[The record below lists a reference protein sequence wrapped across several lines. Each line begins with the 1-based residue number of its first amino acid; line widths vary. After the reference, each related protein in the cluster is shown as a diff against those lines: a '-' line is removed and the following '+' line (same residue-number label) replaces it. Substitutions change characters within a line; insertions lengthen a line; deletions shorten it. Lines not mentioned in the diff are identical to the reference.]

1 MPGRRQ
7 VIENQM
13 PDAAGKQS
21 RDRLSSS
28 KTGLYKNEAATRI
41 RAAAWENP
49 CRYLRLSAIIRK
61 YSSCATEPTAAAT

>member
-21 RDRLSSS
+21 MDPLSSS
-28 KTGLYKNEAATRI
+28 KTGLYKNDAATRI
-41 RAAAWENP
+41 RAAARENRVVT
-49 CRYLRLSAIIRK
+49 CG
-61 YSSCATEPTAAAT
+61 